1 MHGACRCERL
11 GPAGLFSHELQL
23 GSLSAD
29 LLPKT
34 GLVAAVGK
42 PLRVLEFGTEQVT
55 ESRGGMGRRRWEGRG
70 QGDELCVCVWRG
82 VCVCEH
88 VHICTAQV
96 WPSPMAKPLVLWKA
110 RTDF

>member
-1 MHGACRCERL
+1 MHGVCRCEQL

-42 PLRVLEFGTEQVT
+42 PLRVLEFGTEQVA
-55 ESRGGMGRRRWEGRG
+55 ESRGEWGEGAGRAEAREM
-70 QGDELCVCVWRG
+70 DCVCVG
-82 VCVCEH
+82 GCVCEH
-88 VHICTAQV
+88 VHICIARV
-96 WPSPMAKPLVLWKA
+96 WPSTLAKPLVLWKT
-110 RTDF
+110 RMDF

>member
-1 MHGACRCERL
+1 MHGVCRCEQL

-42 PLRVLEFGTEQVT
+42 PLRVLEFGTEQVA
-55 ESRGGMGRRRWEGRG
+55 ESRGE
-70 QGDELCVCVWRG
+70 
-82 VCVCEH
+82 
-88 VHICTAQV
+88 
-96 WPSPMAKPLVLWKA
+96 
-110 RTDF
+110 

>member
-1 MHGACRCERL
+1 MHRACRCERL

-34 GLVAAVGK
+34 GLVAAVGR

-55 ESRGGMGRRRWEGRG
+55 ESGGRG
-70 QGDELCVCVWRG
+70 AGNGEEALGGQRPGR
-82 VCVCEH
+82 
-88 VHICTAQV
+88 
-96 WPSPMAKPLVLWKA
+96 
-110 RTDF
+110 